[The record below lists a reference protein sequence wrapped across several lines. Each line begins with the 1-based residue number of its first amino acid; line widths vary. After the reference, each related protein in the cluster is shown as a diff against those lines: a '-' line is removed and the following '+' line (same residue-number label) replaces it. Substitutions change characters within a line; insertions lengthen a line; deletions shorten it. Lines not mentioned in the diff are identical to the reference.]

1 VISTLLNEGAANI
14 YIRKGYWRPETLADL
29 CDRNAKDW
37 PQKEAVADS
46 NTRLT
51 WSQVKRESDRLALG
65 FLEMGL
71 KKDDV
76 ILTVLPNSVD
86 LFLLFFAFE
95 KAGIIMVGIPPT
107 FRRAEIEP
115 VAQQTGAIGAV
126 VCWQFRG
133 FDYYQMI
140 RDIQR
145 DLSSL
150 RYIWVS
156 GEAVPKGAISLDEIK
171 QKAVEQKYS
180 EPFFKDTKITPFE
193 ICRFATTS
201 GSTGAPKLMESVFC
215 AHLLTSKVWAQRVGF
230 THEDVVG
237 ALYSIV
243 GGGSWTLSKGVAPL
257 FGAKVALLEHFSP
270 QGACELIEKER
281 VTVLAGVPA
290 AFAKILMYPD
300 LDKYD
305 LSSLRLVYNSTSLLP
320 YEIALALEE
329 KFMCSVVQSYGAMDA
344 GPITCTSVYDSR
356 DVRLR
361 TVGKPYDY
369 NELRLGN
376 EKGEEVAVGE
386 IGEVMVRGAH
396 LAERYYRNPELMKKK
411 WINGWFKVGDLG
423 RFDGQGNLTLLG
435 RKDNL
440 IIRGGRNIAPE
451 EIEDL
456 LVQHPKV
463 AEAVVVRMPD
473 PVMGEKACACVVLK
487 PGESIAFE
495 EILSFLRGKDLA
507 PFKLPERIE
516 ILGKLP
522 MVAAGQKVDR
532 KQLERYVVQKLDSGG
547 RSPSV

>member
-1 VISTLLNEGAANI
+1 MISILLNEEAANI

-37 PQKEAVADS
+37 PEKEAVADS

-51 WSQVKRESDRLALG
+51 WSQVKTESDRLALG

-76 ILTVLPNSVD
+76 VLTVLPNSVD

-115 VAQQTGAIGAV
+115 IAQQTGAIGAV

-140 RDIQR
+140 RDMQR

-150 RYIWVS
+150 RYILVS

-171 QKAVEQKYS
+171 QKAVDQKYS
-180 EPFFKDTKITPFE
+180 EPCFKNTKITPFE

-270 QGACELIEKER
+270 QGACELIEKEK

-290 AFAKILMYPD
+290 AFAKMLMYPD

-305 LSSLRLVYNSTSLLP
+305 LRSLRLIYNTTSFLP
-320 YEIALALEE
+320 YKVGLALEE

-344 GPITCTSVYDSR
+344 GPFTCTSAYDPR

-361 TVGKPYDY
+361 TVGKPY
-369 NELRLGN
+369 
-376 EKGEEVAVGE
+376 EVAPGE
-386 IGEVMVRGAH
+386 VGEVMVRGAH
-396 LAERYYRNPELMKKK
+396 LAERYYRNPELMKRK

-423 RFDGQGNLTLLG
+423 RFDEQGNLTLVG

-456 LVQHPKV
+456 LVQYPKV

-473 PVMGEKACACVVLK
+473 PVMGEKACACLVLK
-487 PGESIAFE
+487 PGESIDFE
-495 EILSFLRGKDLA
+495 EILSFLKGKDIA

-516 ILGKLP
+516 VLDKLP
-522 MVAAGQKVDR
+522 MVAAGQKIDR
-532 KQLERYVVQKLDSGG
+532 KQLEEYVVQKLNSGG